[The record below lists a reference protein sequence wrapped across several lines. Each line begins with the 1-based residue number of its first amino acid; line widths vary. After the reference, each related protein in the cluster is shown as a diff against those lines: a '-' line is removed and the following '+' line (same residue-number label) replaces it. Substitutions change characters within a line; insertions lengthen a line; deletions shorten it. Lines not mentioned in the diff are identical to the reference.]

1 MKDEYFAGCIYAD
14 RYFPL
19 SETEPDD
26 YYQLLNREAAFI
38 YWKTSSQSKMIFI
51 FMHNGYYVDG

>member
-26 YYQLLNREAAFI
+26 YYQLLNGKLLLFI
-38 YWKTSSQSKMIFI
+38 GKRRRKAKMIFI

>member
-38 YWKTSSQSKMIFI
+38 YWKTSSQSKNDIHI
-51 FMHNGYYVDG
+51 YAQWILC